1 MDGKTELTPSEL
13 EKYRKK
19 IGDFFNL
26 PSNEQLELVSDLSAI
41 NNLPKAIKD
50 LTCYPYFQALPKDA
64 LNVIGSYLTEKD
76 ISAFI
81 TTHKQP
87 HTFLQPARLVDRL
100 LQHVVM
106 GNQKK
111 AEAIVAMHPELLLD
125 PGKVTDYSLRTFK
138 QITAYEYAYW
148 AKDTHMR
155 RMLEKYMDANTSAEM
170 LKRCEDIDKNGVS
183 YTQHGVKV
191 KGSTGFNFTPLKAAM
206 KEYMDIRR
214 LKEDTEEQ
222 HQAWLKVGKV
232 QYDVPVHVANEYCR
246 DDLPFQSST
255 FVHQVLPR
263 KLSLYKYGTGKNNPC
278 FYSSDLGTKVAYL
291 RAISHQVEALPHP
304 HCDWVAIDLAAIGRL
319 EKVRTAELAES
330 LETLRTLSQ
339 KKPTNSG

>member
-1 MDGKTELTPSEL
+1 MPV
-13 EKYRKK
+13 
-19 IGDFFNL
+19 
-26 PSNEQLELVSDLSAI
+26 NEQLELVSDLSAI

-50 LTCYPYFQALPKDA
+50 LTCYPYFQTLPKDA
-64 LNVIGSYLTEKD
+64 LNVIGSYLTKKD

-81 TTHKQP
+81 TTHKRS

-100 LQHVVM
+100 LQHVVN

-111 AEAIVAMHPELLLD
+111 AEDIVAMHPELLLV
-125 PGKVTDYSLRTFK
+125 PGTVTDYSLRTFK
-138 QITAYEYAYW
+138 QMTAYEYAYW
-148 AKDTHMR
+148 AKDTHM
-155 RMLEKYMDANTSAEM
+155 LEKYMDADTAAEM
-170 LKRCEDIDKNGVS
+170 LKRCEDMEKNGVS
-183 YTQHGVKV
+183 YTQNGVKV
-191 KGSTGFNFTPLKAAM
+191 KDSTGFNFTPLKTAM

-222 HQAWLKVGKV
+222 HQAWLKVGKA

-246 DDLPFQSST
+246 DDLTFQLST

-263 KLSLYKYGTGKNNPC
+263 KLSLYKYGTGKSNPC

-291 RAISHQVEALPHP
+291 RAMSHQVEALPHP

-319 EKVRTAELAES
+319 EKVRTGELAES
-330 LETLRTLSQ
+330 LEALRALSQ